1 MSWLYELEDVLLP
14 SVYLRQSLTN
24 SQRVGL
30 VGGRVKEALRIAR
43 QMTPR
48 RKVLPYYWYKYQDQR
63 DTYLNKVS
71 PFRFENILGD
81 QKIRHLIA
89 SLWLVLKMNLSSQ
102 VDLEATLRKI
112 SELGADG
119 LIIWGSSNDINTK
132 EKCLQFREYL
142 TNDLGPIV
150 SRVRQNALSLTH
162 YESEPTSK
170 GVEVVVDQVWRS
182 VKAVMFSRGRT
193 KYVFKGKTNGSSR
206 TDAYVRD
213 FHMRCARRSCLTFD
227 GERYWTQ
234 RVSLK
239 PKTTRQDVASKR
251 RAKQYWAT
259 IQINFLRNCIF
270 SFFYNLETKGNVLNS
285 SPPRLSIFDR
295 FTAEND
301 WSSSSRS
308 PLGPRNRP
316 CRSRDEPAAKPARQ
330 IGARSERTLAL
341 AYDKFYWFEV

>member
-170 GVEVVVDQVWRS
+170 GVEVVVDQV
-182 VKAVMFSRGRT
+182 
-193 KYVFKGKTNGSSR
+193 
-206 TDAYVRD
+206 
-213 FHMRCARRSCLTFD
+213 
-227 GERYWTQ
+227 
-234 RVSLK
+234 
-239 PKTTRQDVASKR
+239 
-251 RAKQYWAT
+251 
-259 IQINFLRNCIF
+259 
-270 SFFYNLETKGNVLNS
+270 
-285 SPPRLSIFDR
+285 
-295 FTAEND
+295 
-301 WSSSSRS
+301 
-308 PLGPRNRP
+308 
-316 CRSRDEPAAKPARQ
+316 
-330 IGARSERTLAL
+330 
-341 AYDKFYWFEV
+341 